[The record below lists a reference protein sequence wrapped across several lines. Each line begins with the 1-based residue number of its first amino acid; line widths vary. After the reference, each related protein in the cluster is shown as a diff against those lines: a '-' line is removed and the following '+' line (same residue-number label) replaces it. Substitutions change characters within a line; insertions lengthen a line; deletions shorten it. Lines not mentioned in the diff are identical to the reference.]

1 MATRSPVSAPRVGGD
16 FAQGGSDLRRAGSA
30 PMNELPSDDEEAPS
44 TLPETERGSDESVSA
59 TSGARETATR
69 ATFASSVGND
79 EPGPKQCPVCLGRF
93 PVSFKVCPHDASE
106 LEDAPDAEDEIVG
119 QRLGGTYEI
128 VRAIGEGGMG
138 RVYEAKHTRLPN
150 KRYAVKLLHP
160 ELARQAE
167 VMARFQREAEAA
179 SVLLHPNVVS
189 VVDVD
194 RTADGTPYIVAEL
207 LEGEQLGEHLE
218 RVGRLAPGRAV
229 AIVRQICRAL
239 EVAHERGIV
248 HRDMKPE
255 NVFLAGE
262 QGQVKVLDFG
272 ISKVGDGDSSLT
284 RTGMVMGTPDYMPPE
299 QAKGHRVDR
308 RADIYAVGAI
318 LYRALTG
325 RKPFDESDQMATL
338 TAVLVQEPT
347 RPRTLNAAIP
357 PGLEV
362 VVQRAMAKDPRER
375 YQTMLELDQD
385 LGAFDDGSLERNAT
399 ALAHG
404 APGDAERVSWIAGVV
419 RLAQSAGVAQGAKF
433 SRPMIVVLSVTAT
446 LWVFAGLCDMA
457 QATILLAGSGQ
468 QLTKVETWAIL
479 VGVAG
484 VLITPLV
491 LWYRHVAFKVW
502 GSTPRSMDLAERLW
516 GAVTSSAAVYGM
528 GAIGVRLYHGLYV
541 GDPAGT
547 AWAGYAIVLYLAA
560 ALIGASTWF
569 GARMK
574 GALFKR

>member
-16 FAQGGSDLRRAGSA
+16 FAQSDSDLRGAGSA
-30 PMNELPSDDEEAPS
+30 PMNELRSDDEGAV
-44 TLPETERGSDESVSA
+44 LRDTERPPDDSGNA
-59 TSGARETATR
+59 TSGAREAAGR
-69 ATFASSVGND
+69 AAFSSSVGGD
-79 EPGPKQCPVCLGRF
+79 ESGAKQCPVCLGRF
-93 PVSFKVCPHDASE
+93 PVTFKVCPHDASE
-106 LEDAPDAEDEIVG
+106 LEDAPELEDDVVG
-119 QRLGGTYEI
+119 QKLGGTYEI
-128 VRAIGEGGMG
+128 VRVIGEGGMG

-150 KRYAVKLLHP
+150 KRFAVKLLHP

-179 SVLLHPNVVS
+179 SVLTHPNVVS

-194 RTADGTPYIVAEL
+194 RAADGTPYIVAEL
-207 LEGEQLGEHLE
+207 LEGEQLGEHLD
-218 RVGRLAPGRAV
+218 RMGHLAPGRAV

-239 EVAHERGIV
+239 AVAHERGIV

-262 QGQVKVLDFG
+262 DRQVKVLDFG
-272 ISKVGDGDSSLT
+272 ISMVGDNNSSLT

-299 QAKGHRVDR
+299 QAKGQRVDR

-338 TAVLVQEPT
+338 TAVLVQEPK

-357 PGLEV
+357 AGLEV
-362 VVQRAMAKDPRER
+362 VVQRAMAKEPRER
-375 YQTMLELDQD
+375 YQTMLEFEQD
-385 LGAFDDGSLERNAT
+385 LAAFDDGSLEHKGA
-399 ALAHG
+399 ALAQG
-404 APGDAERVSWIAGVV
+404 GLGDAERVSWIAGVV

-433 SRPMIVVLSVTAT
+433 SRPMIVTMSVAAT

-457 QATILLAGSGQ
+457 QATILLLGDGQ
-468 QLTKVETWAIL
+468 TLTKVETWAIL
-479 VGVAG
+479 IGVAG

-491 LWYRHVAFKVW
+491 LWYRHVALKVW
-502 GSTPRSMDLAERLW
+502 ASTPRSMDLAERLW
-516 GAVTSSAAVYGM
+516 GAVTSSAAVYGV
-528 GAIGVRLYHGLYV
+528 GTIAVRLYHGLYA
-541 GDPAGT
+541 GDPEGT
-547 AWAGYAIVLYLAA
+547 AWAGYAIILYLAA
-560 ALIGASTWF
+560 AVIGASTWF

>member
-1 MATRSPVSAPRVGGD
+1 M
-16 FAQGGSDLRRAGSA
+16 
-30 PMNELPSDDEEAPS
+30 
-44 TLPETERGSDESVSA
+44 
-59 TSGARETATR
+59 
-69 ATFASSVGND
+69 SSLGIGD
-79 EPGPKQCPVCLGRF
+79 EPGPKQCPACLARF

-106 LEDAPDAEDEIVG
+106 LEDAPDLEDEVVG
-119 QRLGGTYEI
+119 QQLGGTYEI

-160 ELARQAE
+160 ELARQPE

-179 SVLLHPNVVS
+179 SGLTHPNVVS

-194 RTADGTPYIVAEL
+194 RTPAGTPFIVAEL

-218 RVGRLAPGRAV
+218 RMGRLAPGRAV

-239 EVAHERGIV
+239 GAAHERGIV

-262 QGQVKVLDFG
+262 DEQVKVLDFG
-272 ISKVGDGDSSLT
+272 ISSIGDSNSSLT
-284 RTGMVMGTPDYMPPE
+284 KTGMVMGTPDYMPPE

-338 TAVLVQEPT
+338 TAVLVQEPK

-362 VVQRAMAKDPRER
+362 VVQRAMAKEPSER
-375 YQTMLELDQD
+375 YQTMLELEQD
-385 LGAFDDGSLERNAT
+385 LGAFDDGSLERHPL
-399 ALAHG
+399 ALASG
-404 APGDAERVSWIAGVV
+404 LGPEAERVSWIAGVV
-419 RLAQSAGVAQGAKF
+419 RFAQSAGIAKGAKF
-433 SRPMIVVLSVTAT
+433 SRPMIVGLSVAAT
-446 LWVFAGLCDMA
+446 LWVFAGLSDIA
-457 QATILLAGSGQ
+457 QSTILLLGSEPK
-468 QLTKVETWAIL
+468 LTKVETWAIL

-491 LWYRHVAFKVW
+491 LWYRYVAFKVW
-502 GSTPRSMDLAERLW
+502 ASTPRAMDLAERLW
-516 GAVTSSAAVYGM
+516 VAVTSSAAVYGAL
-528 GAIGVRLYHGLYV
+528 AIGVRLYHGLYL
-541 GDPAGT
+541 GQPEGA
-547 AWAGYAIVLYLAA
+547 AWAGYAIVLFLAA
-560 ALIGASTWF
+560 ALVGAVTWF
-569 GARMK
+569 GARIK
-574 GALFKR
+574 GAFFKR

>member
-1 MATRSPVSAPRVGGD
+1 MATRFPVSAPGVGGA
-16 FAQGGSDLRRAGSA
+16 FASGDSDLRGAGSTS
-30 PMNELPSDDEEAPS
+30 MNELPSDDEDLP
-44 TLPETERGSDESVSA
+44 LPETERGSDDSGNA

-69 ATFASSVGND
+69 AAFASSAGSSD
-79 EPGPKQCPVCLGRF
+79 DLGAKQCPVCLGRF

-106 LEDAPDAEDEIVG
+106 LEDAPELEDEVIG

-128 VRAIGEGGMG
+128 VRVIGEGGMG

-150 KRYAVKLLHP
+150 KRFAVKLLHP

-179 SVLLHPNVVS
+179 SVLTHPNVVS

-207 LEGEQLGEHLE
+207 LEGEQLGEHLD
-218 RVGRLAPGRAV
+218 RMGHLPPGRAV
-229 AIVRQICRAL
+229 AITRQICRAL

-262 QGQVKVLDFG
+262 DGQVKVLDFG
-272 ISKVGDGDSSLT
+272 ISKVGDNNSSLT

-299 QAKGHRVDR
+299 QAKGQRVDR

-338 TAVLVQEPT
+338 TAVLVQEPK

-357 PGLEV
+357 AGLEV

-375 YQTMLELDQD
+375 YQTMLEFEQD
-385 LGAFDDGSLERNAT
+385 LAAFDDGSLEPSGK

-404 APGDAERVSWIAGVV
+404 SPGDAERVSWLAGVV
-419 RLAQSAGVAQGAKF
+419 RLAQSTGVAQGAKF
-433 SRPMIVVLSVTAT
+433 SRPMIVALSATAA

-457 QATILLAGSGQ
+457 QATILLLGSAKT
-468 QLTKVETWAIL
+468 LTKVETWAIL
-479 VGVAG
+479 IGVAG

-491 LWYRHVAFKVW
+491 LWYRHVAQKVW
-502 GSTPRSMDLAERLW
+502 ASTPRSMDLAERLW
-516 GAVTSSAAVYGM
+516 GAVTSSAAVYGI
-528 GAIGVRLYHGLYV
+528 GTIGVRLYHGLYL
-541 GDPAGT
+541 GEAQGT
-547 AWAGYAIVLYLAA
+547 TWPGYAIILYLVAA
-560 ALIGASTWF
+560 AIGVSTWF
-569 GARMK
+569 GDRMK
-574 GALFKR
+574 GVLFKR

>member
-1 MATRSPVSAPRVGGD
+1 MATRYPVSAPRVGDNFSQGD
-16 FAQGGSDLRRAGSA
+16 SDLRGAGGAS
-30 PMNELPSDDEEAPS
+30 MNEHPSDHHDS
-44 TLPETERGSDESVSA
+44 LLPDTERGSDDSGNA
-59 TSGARETATR
+59 TSGARAAVTR
-69 ATFASSVGND
+69 APFSSSAGGSD
-79 EPGPKQCPVCLGRF
+79 DPGAKQCPSCLGRF

-106 LEDAPDAEDEIVG
+106 LGDAPELEDEVVG
-119 QRLGGTYEI
+119 QILGGTYEI
-128 VRAIGEGGMG
+128 VRVIGEGGMG

-150 KRYAVKLLHP
+150 KRFALKLLHP

-179 SVLLHPNVVS
+179 SVLTHPNVVS
-189 VVDVD
+189 VLDVD
-194 RTADGTPYIVAEL
+194 RAADGTPYIVAEL
-207 LEGEQLGEHLE
+207 LEGEQLGEHLD
-218 RVGRLAPGRAV
+218 RMGRLAPGRAV

-239 EVAHERGIV
+239 QVAHERGIV

-262 QGQVKVLDFG
+262 ERQVKVLDFG
-272 ISKVGDGDSSLT
+272 ISKVGDENSSLT

-299 QAKGHRVDR
+299 QAKGQRVDR

-362 VVQRAMAKDPRER
+362 VVQRAMAKEPGER

-385 LGAFDDGSLERNAT
+385 LAAFDDGSLERNVT
-399 ALAHG
+399 ALGHG
-404 APGDAERVSWIAGVV
+404 SASDGERVSWIAGVV

-433 SRPMIVVLSVTAT
+433 SRPMVVVLSVTAT

-457 QATILLAGSGQ
+457 QATILLLGSEPK
-468 QLTKVETWAIL
+468 LTTVETWAIL
-479 VGVAG
+479 IGVAG

-491 LWYRHVAFKVW
+491 LWYRHIAFKVW
-502 GSTPRSMDLAERLW
+502 ASTPRSMDLAERLW
-516 GAVTSSAAVYGM
+516 GAVTLSAAVYGF
-528 GAIGVRLYHGLYV
+528 GAIGVRLYHGVYLRE
-541 GDPAGT
+541 PEGT
-547 AWAGYAIVLYLAA
+547 AWAGYAIVLYLVA
-560 ALIGASTWF
+560 ALVGLSTWF